1 MPSFADAL
9 RVLNDMKD
17 SGVVEDYAVAGAMA
31 MVFWAEPIPT
41 YDLDVLVFAAGR
53 GYATQ
58 AEHVIIEGVPV
69 QFLPAHNS
77 LAEEAIDRAVTLEY
91 ESVPVRVVRPEY
103 LVGLYLEPGA
113 RTLKRRERAAALME
127 SSALDRAVLDELLKR
142 FKLEP
147 LETWSRHREDGR
159 GQAQDSWMPSAR
171 ARRLCGGSGKSW
183 TYTKRFRSSSRCSG
197 SVCP

>member
-9 RVLNDMKD
+9 RVLNGMKD
-17 SGVVEDYAVAGAMA
+17 SAVVEDYAVAGAMA

-41 YDLDVLVFAAGR
+41 YDLDVLVFLPGDQATIVSLAPLYDWAAGR

-58 AEHVIIEGVPV
+58 G
-69 QFLPAHNS
+69 
-77 LAEEAIDRAVTLEY
+77 
-91 ESVPVRVVRPEY
+91 VPVRVVRPEY

-127 SSALDRAVLDELLKR
+127 SSALDRAVLDELFKR

-147 LETWSRHREDGR
+147 
-159 GQAQDSWMPSAR
+159 
-171 ARRLCGGSGKSW
+171 
-183 TYTKRFRSSSRCSG
+183 
-197 SVCP
+197 

>member
-41 YDLDVLVFAAGR
+41 YDLDVLVFLPADQATIVSLAPLYDWAAGR

-91 ESVPVRVVRPEY
+91 EGVPGRVVSPAY
-103 LVGLYLEPGA
+103 FVGLDLARGA
-113 RTLKRRERAAALME
+113 PSQDRRERDA
-127 SSALDRAVLDELLKR
+127 
-142 FKLEP
+142 
-147 LETWSRHREDGR
+147 
-159 GQAQDSWMPSAR
+159 
-171 ARRLCGGSGKSW
+171 
-183 TYTKRFRSSSRCSG
+183 
-197 SVCP
+197 